1 MRCLRQISSA
11 YEVLPPSFLIHASDV
26 VREGNN
32 PISGGGFA
40 DIWKGLMLGQN
51 VCLKVLR
58 FFTTTHIR
66 KKLLQDVC
74 REALVWKQLDH
85 PGVLKFLGVS
95 VDMFFPS
102 FCLVSPWMANGNIND
117 YLQVYPNHDLL
128 TVLREVA
135 EAMQYLHEYTPCIVH
150 ADIRGAN
157 ILVTDDGHCVLA
169 DFGLASVSETQS
181 LTTSSVG
188 LTGSVRW
195 LSPEVLSPTAS
206 QRKPHPSR
214 DIYAY
219 GCTALEIYTKL
230 PPFHSYYHDIT
241 IFSEVI
247 SGKRPDRPTQ
257 EEAPCLTDNV
267 WQLIEQ
273 CWRQD
278 ASMRPQ
284 AREVVNETI
293 NLIQGRFA
301 DQMAQDCGTVRN
313 QASSLQM
320 PVRQCKTEDIV
331 DKT

>member
-1 MRCLRQISSA
+1 KQQCMRCLRQISSA

-40 DIWKGLMLGQN
+40 VCICHCSISFLPIIFNCFQDIWKGLMLGQN

-135 EAMQYLHEYTPCIVH
+135 EAMQYLHEFTPCIVH

-169 DFGLASVSETQS
+169 DFGLASVSGTQS
-181 LTTSSVG
+181 LATSSVG
-188 LTGSVRW
+188 SKGSVRW
-195 LSPEVLSPTAS
+195 LCPEVLLSTLAS
-206 QRKPHPSR
+206 QQKPHPSR

-219 GCTALEIYTKL
+219 GCTALEVT
-230 PPFHSYYHDIT
+230 
-241 IFSEVI
+241 
-247 SGKRPDRPTQ
+247 
-257 EEAPCLTDNV
+257 
-267 WQLIEQ
+267 
-273 CWRQD
+273 
-278 ASMRPQ
+278 
-284 AREVVNETI
+284 
-293 NLIQGRFA
+293 
-301 DQMAQDCGTVRN
+301 
-313 QASSLQM
+313 
-320 PVRQCKTEDIV
+320 
-331 DKT
+331 